1 MLDQT
6 LDQLMLF
13 DAILAKRQRISSDH
27 FKFLNLGL
35 EGPG

>member
-6 LDQLMLF
+6 LDQLMFF
-13 DAILAKRQRISSDH
+13 DAILAKRKRISSDH
-27 FKFLNLGL
+27 FKFSILGL